1 MVFLSLRLAQGTN
14 LKRPIAHGVGSY
26 KVMPT
31 VTQRIR
37 SCPVFHKIQVLVRDR
52 EQTLTR
58 HRKQSLARHHE
69 RT

>member
-26 KVMPT
+26 KLIPT
-31 VTQRIR
+31 VTQRI
-37 SCPVFHKIQVLVRDR
+37 SILAVFHKIQVLARDR

-58 HRKQSLARHHE
+58 HRKQTLTRHHE
-69 RT
+69 QT